1 MSGAVYIHELK
12 ELLHKI
18 AVADKGVS
26 IRLHLIDRPAPQY
39 FAEVLVYAKH
49 ALLLVHMPTRT
60 VLNVPDL
67 SQVTSFTLNK
77 AFEVF
82 SGGQEYK
89 VIQSHPLKRSE
100 HGPFHEEHTF

>member
-1 MSGAVYIHELK
+1 MSDTVYIHELK

-18 AVADKGVS
+18 AVAEKGVS
-26 IRLHLIDRPAPQY
+26 IRLRLIDRPASQY

-67 SQVTSFTLNK
+67 TQVASFELNK
-77 AFEVF
+77 TFENF
-82 SGGQEYK
+82 SGCQEYK
-89 VIQSHPLKRSE
+89 VIQPHPLKRNAD
-100 HGPFHEEHTF
+100 GPFHEELTF